1 MTTHQN
7 GNGSHANER
16 VTQRTDP
23 QRHSR
28 IELVL
33 AELGTRLGLFEE
45 LARHGPETCPE
56 LAARTGLDEGYVY
69 EWLAAMS
76 ERAYLQYDV
85 GTRRFALT
93 WCPLPGASAQQY
105 DPPRHG

>member
-1 MTTHQN
+1 MTTHESVDGGQ
-7 GNGSHANER
+7 ANDR
-16 VTQRTDP
+16 LTQRHDRD
-23 QRHSR
+23 RHSR

-45 LARHGPETCPE
+45 LANHGPETCPE

-76 ERAYLQYDV
+76 ERSYLEYDV
-85 GTRRFALT
+85 RTRRFALVRFR
-93 WCPLPGASAQQY
+93 LPGGLPQQH
-105 DPPRHG
+105 DPPRQR